1 METLQGYYNQAF
13 WWPIWFFHASSSNFQ
28 FRHSDGTLYAGIDQ
42 PREYKCLHS
51 YDHSLTFRKWSFTLD
66 ILKMRPTCSP
76 TITFNLR
83 HTCFPKHQ
91 YKKHWHSIL
100 DECTHVKA
108 QLALLSRVFVY
119 VCKYEVVKLK

>member
-1 METLQGYYNQAF
+1 
-13 WWPIWFFHASSSNFQ
+13 
-28 FRHSDGTLYAGIDQ
+28 
-42 PREYKCLHS
+42 
-51 YDHSLTFRKWSFTLD
+51 
-66 ILKMRPTCSP
+66 MRPTCSP

-108 QLALLSRVFVY
+108 QLALLSRLLVY
-119 VCKYEVVKLK
+119 VYKYEVVKLK